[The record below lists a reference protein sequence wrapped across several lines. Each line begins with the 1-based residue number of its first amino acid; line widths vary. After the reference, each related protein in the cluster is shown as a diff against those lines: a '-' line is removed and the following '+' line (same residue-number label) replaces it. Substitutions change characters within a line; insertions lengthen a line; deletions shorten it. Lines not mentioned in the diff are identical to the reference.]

1 VFRWPE
7 LAGGAAPAGG
17 TGWRWVNVWATW
29 CKPCIA
35 EMPRIT
41 AQRDKLVAAGKRVE
55 LTFVSIDDS
64 DGEVA
69 EFRKAHPELPAS
81 LRIAGNH
88 QRVAWL
94 RGLHL
99 SDGAIPINLFVSPA
113 SRLRCARAGEIR
125 EQDVALV
132 DRLLAE

>member
-1 VFRWPE
+1 
-7 LAGGAAPAGG
+7 
-17 TGWRWVNVWATW
+17 
-29 CKPCIA
+29 
-35 EMPRIT
+35 M
-41 AQRDKLVAAGKRVE
+41 
-55 LTFVSIDDS
+55 
-64 DGEVA
+64 
-69 EFRKAHPELPAS
+69 S
-81 LRIAGNH
+81 LRIAGNN

-125 EQDVALV
+125 EQDVAMI